1 MGHNISKSEESDNTT
16 IVENEASWTD
26 VLSLRNRPVK
36 KCCQFRQNPPP
47 PPPTTHIHSEVEQV
61 PVEDN
66 IATAFT
72 NDTIVNTVIHS
83 FIGRSNLGFK
93 KYGKTLDRTDVNTI
107 EWANH
112 MQEELMDAIL
122 YLERLKQ
129 DLISAT

>member
-26 VLSLRNRPVK
+26 VLFLRNRPVK
-36 KCCQFRQNPPP
+36 KCCQFRQKPPP
-47 PPPTTHIHSEVEQV
+47 QPHDSGPPRVEN
-61 PVEDN
+61 DT
-66 IATAFT
+66 ATAFT

-129 DLISAT
+129 DLISTT